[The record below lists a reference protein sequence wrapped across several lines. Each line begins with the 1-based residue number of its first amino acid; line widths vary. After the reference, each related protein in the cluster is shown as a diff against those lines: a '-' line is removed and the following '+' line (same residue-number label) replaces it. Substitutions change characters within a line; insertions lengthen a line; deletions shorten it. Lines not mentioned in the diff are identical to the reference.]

1 MAGDQRDDAAA
12 VPPVPGADTI
22 TVCGSGESSRIDA
35 HGGVKVLVVSP
46 RMPAAGGKGDQLR
59 AFQFVQAMACHHTV
73 EIATTGAGGRMGGAA
88 ADLSAVVSIRL
99 HETPLAARV
108 CGALG
113 ALLRGQPAQV
123 GWMTPG
129 RSWQAIRRGAV
140 ECDVV
145 LAITVRALRGPL
157 PVPLVLDHID
167 ALSVNMRRRATG
179 PERAP
184 IRWAARLEAVLLGR
198 WERRLSQHA
207 AAQIAISAL
216 DARLLPSPPEVR
228 IVPNCIDVS
237 VQPLGNDGERDI
249 DLIFTGNMAYP
260 PNADAARWLSD
271 VIAPALWARR
281 PGTSVWVVGRD
292 AGRLALDPRLEV
304 RADVPDLGAYLGRAR
319 IALAPLRLGTGSPN
333 KVLEAMAAGAAVL
346 ATPIAVEP
354 FAFPPDAVETA
365 GTAPALA
372 AAAERLLADAPAR
385 SAMVDRARSLVLA
398 YSPEAQRERLET
410 ILAGVATRQ
419 VHYEPQASSARH
431 ESATKRSL

>member
-1 MAGDQRDDAAA
+1 M
-12 VPPVPGADTI
+12 VPPDAGTDTI
-22 TVCGSGESSRIDA
+22 TTCGSGESSRIDA
-35 HGGVKVLVVSP
+35 HGSVKVLVVSP

-59 AFQFVQAMACHHTV
+59 AFQFVQALARHHTV
-73 EIATTGAGGRMGGAA
+73 EVATTGAGGRIAGGA
-88 ADLSAVVSIRL
+88 ADLSAVASIRL
-99 HETPLAARV
+99 HEPSLAARA

-129 RSWQAIRRGAV
+129 RSWQEVRRRAV

-145 LAITVRALRGPL
+145 LAITVRSLRGPL
-157 PVPLVLDHID
+157 PAPLVLDHVD

-179 PERAP
+179 PEPAP

-198 WERRLSQHA
+198 WERRLTQHA
-207 AAQIAISAL
+207 AAQIAISSL
-216 DARLLPSPPEVR
+216 EARLLPSPPEVR
-228 IVPNCIDVS
+228 IVPNCIDVPVLPPGS
-237 VQPLGNDGERDI
+237 DGERDI
-249 DLIFTGNMAYP
+249 DLILTGNMAYP

-271 VIAPALWARR
+271 AIAPALWAGR
-281 PGTSVWVVGRD
+281 PGSSVWVVGRD

-304 RADVPDLGAYLGRAR
+304 RADVPDLGAYLRRAK

-365 GTAPALA
+365 GTASALA
-372 AAAERLLADAPAR
+372 AAVECLLADETAR

-398 YSPEAQRERLET
+398 YRPEVQRERLET
-410 ILAGVATRQ
+410 ILAGAATQ
-419 VHYEPQASSARH
+419 QIPYESLASGTRRERAPKHSR
-431 ESATKRSL
+431 

>member
-1 MAGDQRDDAAA
+1 M
-12 VPPVPGADTI
+12 P
-22 TVCGSGESSRIDA
+22 
-35 HGGVKVLVVSP
+35 SP
-46 RMPAAGGKGDQLR
+46 GGKGDQLR
-59 AFQFVQAMACHHTV
+59 AFQFVRAMAVHHRV
-73 EIATTGAGGRMGGAA
+73 EVATTGAGGRIAEGAPG
-88 ADLSAVVSIRL
+88 LSAFASIRL
-99 HETPLAARV
+99 SEPSVAARA

-129 RSWQAIRRGAV
+129 RSWQAVRRRAA

-145 LAITVRALRGPL
+145 LAITVRSLRGPL
-157 PVPLVLDHID
+157 PAPLVLDHVD
-167 ALSVNMRRRATG
+167 ALSVNMRRRASG

-184 IRWAARLEAVLLGR
+184 IRWAARMEAVLLGR
-198 WERRLSQHA
+198 WERRLSQQA
-207 AAQIAISAL
+207 AAQIAISSL

-228 IVPNCIDVS
+228 IVPNCIDV
-237 VQPLGNDGERDI
+237 PLEPRGSDGERDI

-271 VIAPALWARR
+271 AIAPALWARR
-281 PGTSVWVVGRD
+281 PETSVWVVGRD

-304 RADVPDLGAYLGRAR
+304 RADVPDLGAYLRRAR

-365 GTAPALA
+365 RTAPALA

-419 VHYEPQASSARH
+419 VHSEPEASRAHH
-431 ESATKRSL
+431 ESATKRSR